1 MSNFSEHK
9 NNTLLD
15 SQPDDYSLSA
25 EEVSEYLLTNPDFFT
40 KHPEVTE
47 KLVIPHTQKGSV
59 SLVEIQGELL
69 RKKTRQL
76 NYKLN
81 QLVTIAKQNE
91 KIYRV
96 YTDLNVQLL
105 RCKSVAEVQYTLEDV
120 LQERLQ
126 LSCAVIKSFKGPHAI
141 PELQQR
147 LFTEKR
153 FQSETFFFGRLSQHE
168 RQLLFG
174 DQAAESVA
182 LMLLGDNKDLGILAI
197 GSADASHFT
206 PDMDTLLL
214 QQLQQVLNIILPP
227 MMGY

>member
-91 KIYRV
+91 K
-96 YTDLNVQLL
+96 
-105 RCKSVAEVQYTLEDV
+105 
-120 LQERLQ
+120 
-126 LSCAVIKSFKGPHAI
+126 
-141 PELQQR
+141 
-147 LFTEKR
+147 FT
-153 FQSETFFFGRLSQHE
+153 
-168 RQLLFG
+168 
-174 DQAAESVA
+174 AC
-182 LMLLGDNKDLGILAI
+182 IL
-197 GSADASHFT
+197 T
-206 PDMDTLLL
+206 
-214 QQLQQVLNIILPP
+214 
-227 MMGY
+227 